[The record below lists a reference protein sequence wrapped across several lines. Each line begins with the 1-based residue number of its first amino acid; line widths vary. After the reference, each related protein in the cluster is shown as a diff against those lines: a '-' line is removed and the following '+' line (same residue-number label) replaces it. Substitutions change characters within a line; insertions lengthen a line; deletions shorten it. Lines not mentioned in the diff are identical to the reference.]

1 MRKNRGVLP
10 LAMLVLSGSFLLS
23 GCGEEQKQGGE
34 MPPPDVKV
42 VTLKAAPLTV
52 STELPGRTS
61 AYRIAEVR
69 PQVGGIILKRNYKEG
84 SDVKE
89 GESLYQID
97 PAPFQA
103 TLNSAQAELAKAK
116 ANAEL
121 ARLTVNRYKPL
132 LGTNYISRQDYDEAV
147 STHAQAQAAVQ
158 AAQAAVQTAQINL
171 NYTKVTSPIAG
182 LSGKSNVTEGALVA
196 TGQTQP
202 LTLVQQID
210 PIYVDVTQ
218 SSDDYLRLKQ
228 EIASGAVDK
237 EQGKVAV
244 SLVTA
249 ENKDYTHKG
258 YLEFSDVTV
267 DETTGSITMRA
278 VFPNPQESLLPG
290 MFVRA
295 RVDEGVRPDA
305 ILVPQE
311 GVIRTAKGGAVVNV
325 VNAKNEIEVR
335 PVTVG
340 QSYGNK
346 WLITSGVN
354 DGERVVVEGFQKI
367 KAGAAVKATEA
378 DLNAQPALRRKILN
392 LLRSPN
398 KESVIHAKVFY

>member
-103 TLNSAQAELAKAK
+103 TLNSAQAELAKAR

-147 STHAQAQAAVQ
+147 STHAQAQAAVR

-171 NYTKVTSPIAG
+171 NYTKVTSPISG

-196 TGQTQP
+196 TGQSQP

-218 SSDDYLRLKQ
+218 SSDDYLRLKH

-244 SLVTA
+244 SLSLVTA

-305 ILVPQE
+305 ILVPQQ

-340 QSYGNK
+340 QAYGNK
-346 WLITSGVN
+346 WLVTAGVN
-354 DGERVVVEGFQKI
+354 NGERVVVEGFQKI
-367 KAGAAVKATEA
+367 KQGAVVKATEV
-378 DLNAQPALRRKILN
+378 DLNAQPATAAPKETESARK
-392 LLRSPN
+392 SQ
-398 KESVIHAKVFY
+398 

>member
-23 GCGEEQKQGGE
+23 GCSEEQKQGGE

-103 TLNSAQAELAKAK
+103 TLNSAQAELAKAR

-147 STHAQAQAAVQ
+147 STHAQAQAAVR
-158 AAQAAVQTAQINL
+158 AAQAAQTAQINL
-171 NYTKVTSPIAG
+171 NYTKVTSPISG

-196 TGQTQP
+196 TGQSQP

-218 SSDDYLRLKQ
+218 SSDDYLRLKH

-305 ILVPQE
+305 ILVPQQ

-340 QSYGNK
+340 QAYGNK
-346 WLITSGVN
+346 WLVTAGVN
-354 DGERVVVEGFQKI
+354 NGERVVVEGFQKI
-367 KAGAAVKATEA
+367 KQGAVVKATEV
-378 DLNAQPALRRKILN
+378 DLNAQPATAAPKETESARK
-392 LLRSPN
+392 SQ
-398 KESVIHAKVFY
+398 

>member
-132 LGTNYISRQDYDEAV
+132 LGTNYISRQDYDAAV

-378 DLNAQPALRRKILN
+378 DLNAQPAAAPKN
-392 LLRSPN
+392 T
-398 KESVIHAKVFY
+398 ESAQKSQ

>member
-103 TLNSAQAELAKAK
+103 TLNSAQAELAKAR

-147 STHAQAQAAVQ
+147 STYAQAQAAVQ

-218 SSDDYLRLKQ
+218 SSDDYLRLKH
-228 EIASGAVDK
+228 EIASGIVDK
-237 EQGKVAV
+237 EQGKIAV

-340 QSYGNK
+340 QAYGNK
-346 WLITSGVN
+346 WLVTAGVN
-354 DGERVVVEGFQKI
+354 NGERVVVEGFQKI
-367 KAGAAVKATEA
+367 KQGAVVKATEV
-378 DLNAQPALRRKILN
+378 DLNAQPATAAPKETESARK
-392 LLRSPN
+392 SQ
-398 KESVIHAKVFY
+398 

>member
-147 STHAQAQAAVQ
+147 STYAQAQAAVQ

-378 DLNAQPALRRKILN
+378 DLNAQPAAAPKN
-392 LLRSPN
+392 T
-398 KESVIHAKVFY
+398 ESAQKSQ

>member
-103 TLNSAQAELAKAK
+103 TLNSAQAELAKAR

-147 STHAQAQAAVQ
+147 STHAQAQAAVR

-171 NYTKVTSPIAG
+171 NYTKVTSPISG

-196 TGQTQP
+196 TGQSQP

-218 SSDDYLRLKQ
+218 SSDDYLRLKH

-305 ILVPQE
+305 ILVPQQ

-340 QSYGNK
+340 QAYGNN
-346 WLITSGVN
+346 WLVTAGVN
-354 DGERVVVEGFQKI
+354 NGARVVVEGFQKI
-367 KAGAAVKATEA
+367 KQGAVVKATEV
-378 DLNAQPALRRKILN
+378 DLNAQPATAAPKETESARK
-392 LLRSPN
+392 SQ
-398 KESVIHAKVFY
+398 

>member
-69 PQVGGIILKRNYKEG
+69 PEVGGIILKRNYKEG

-103 TLNSAQAELAKAK
+103 TLNSAQAELAKAR

-147 STHAQAQAAVQ
+147 STHAQAQAAVR

-171 NYTKVTSPIAG
+171 NYTKVTSPISG

-196 TGQTQP
+196 SGQSQP

-218 SSDDYLRLKQ
+218 SSDDYLRLKH
-228 EIASGAVDK
+228 EIASGIVDK
-237 EQGKVAV
+237 EQGKIAV

-346 WLITSGVN
+346 WLVTSGVN
-354 DGERVVVEGFQKI
+354 NGERVVVEGFQKI

-378 DLNAQPALRRKILN
+378 DLNAQPAAAPKN
-392 LLRSPN
+392 T
-398 KESVIHAKVFY
+398 ESAQKSQ

>member
-103 TLNSAQAELAKAK
+103 TLNSAQAELAKAR

-147 STHAQAQAAVQ
+147 STHAQAQAAVR
-158 AAQAAVQTAQINL
+158 AAQAVVQTAQINL
-171 NYTKVTSPIAG
+171 NYTKVTSPISG

-196 TGQTQP
+196 TGQSQP

-218 SSDDYLRLKQ
+218 SSDDYLRLKH

-305 ILVPQE
+305 ILVPQQ

-340 QSYGNK
+340 QAYGNK
-346 WLITSGVN
+346 WLVTAGVN
-354 DGERVVVEGFQKI
+354 NGERVVVEGFQKI
-367 KAGAAVKATEA
+367 KQGAVVKATEV
-378 DLNAQPALRRKILN
+378 DLNAQPATAAPKETESARK
-392 LLRSPN
+392 SQ
-398 KESVIHAKVFY
+398 

>member
-103 TLNSAQAELAKAK
+103 TLNSAQAELAKAR

-147 STHAQAQAAVQ
+147 STHAQAQAAVR

-171 NYTKVTSPIAG
+171 NYTKVTSPISG

-196 TGQTQP
+196 TGQSQP

-218 SSDDYLRLKQ
+218 SSDDYLRLKH

-244 SLVTA
+244 TLVTA

-305 ILVPQE
+305 ILVPQQ

-340 QSYGNK
+340 QAYGNK
-346 WLITSGVN
+346 WLVTAGVN
-354 DGERVVVEGFQKI
+354 NGERVVVEGFQKI
-367 KAGAAVKATEA
+367 KQGAVVKATEV
-378 DLNAQPALRRKILN
+378 DLNAQSATAAPKETESARK
-392 LLRSPN
+392 SQ
-398 KESVIHAKVFY
+398 

>member
-103 TLNSAQAELAKAK
+103 TLNSAQAELAKAR

-171 NYTKVTSPIAG
+171 NYTKVTSPISG

-218 SSDDYLRLKQ
+218 SSDDYLRLKH

-237 EQGKVAV
+237 EQGKIAV

-305 ILVPQE
+305 ILIPQE
-311 GVIRTAKGGAVVNV
+311 GVIRTAKGGAVVNI

-340 QSYGNK
+340 QAYGNK
-346 WLITSGVN
+346 WLVTAGVN
-354 DGERVVVEGFQKI
+354 NGERVVVEGFQKI
-367 KAGAAVKATEA
+367 KPGAAVKATEA
-378 DLNAQPALRRKILN
+378 DLNAQPAAAPKN
-392 LLRSPN
+392 T
-398 KESVIHAKVFY
+398 ESAQKSQ

>member
-103 TLNSAQAELAKAK
+103 TLNSAQAELAKAR

-147 STHAQAQAAVQ
+147 STHAQAQAAVR

-171 NYTKVTSPIAG
+171 NYTKVTSPISG

-196 TGQTQP
+196 TGQSQP

-218 SSDDYLRLKQ
+218 SSDDYLRLKH

-305 ILVPQE
+305 ILVPQQ

-340 QSYGNK
+340 QAYGNK
-346 WLITSGVN
+346 WLVTAGVN
-354 DGERVVVEGFQKI
+354 NGERVVVEGFQKI
-367 KAGAAVKATEA
+367 KQGAVVKATEV
-378 DLNAQPALRRKILN
+378 DLNAQPATAAPKETESARK
-392 LLRSPN
+392 SQ
-398 KESVIHAKVFY
+398 

>member
-103 TLNSAQAELAKAK
+103 TLNSAQAELAKAR

-147 STHAQAQAAVQ
+147 STYAQAQAAVQ

-171 NYTKVTSPIAG
+171 NYTKVTSPISG

-218 SSDDYLRLKQ
+218 SSDDYLRLKH

-237 EQGKVAV
+237 EQGKIAV

-249 ENKDYTHKG
+249 ENKDYIHKG

-311 GVIRTAKGGAVVNV
+311 GVIRTAKGGAVVNI

-340 QSYGNK
+340 QAYGNK
-346 WLITSGVN
+346 WLITAGVN
-354 DGERVVVEGFQKI
+354 NGERVVVEGFQKI
-367 KAGAAVKATEA
+367 KQGAAVKATEA
-378 DLNAQPALRRKILN
+378 DLSAQPATAA
-392 LLRSPN
+392 P
-398 KESVIHAKVFY
+398 KETESAKKSQ

>member
-103 TLNSAQAELAKAK
+103 TLNSAQAELAKAR

-147 STHAQAQAAVQ
+147 STYAQAQAAVQ

-196 TGQTQP
+196 TGQTRA

-378 DLNAQPALRRKILN
+378 DLNAQPAAAPKN
-392 LLRSPN
+392 T
-398 KESVIHAKVFY
+398 ESAQKSQ

>member
-103 TLNSAQAELAKAK
+103 TLNSAQAELAKAR

-147 STHAQAQAAVQ
+147 STHAQAQAAVR

-171 NYTKVTSPIAG
+171 NYTKVTSPISG

-196 TGQTQP
+196 TGQSQP

-218 SSDDYLRLKQ
+218 SSDDYLRLKH

-244 SLVTA
+244 TLVTA

-346 WLITSGVN
+346 WLVTSGVN
-354 DGERVVVEGFQKI
+354 NGERVVVEGFQKI

-378 DLNAQPALRRKILN
+378 DLNAQPAAAPKN
-392 LLRSPN
+392 T
-398 KESVIHAKVFY
+398 ESAQKSQ

>member
-10 LAMLVLSGSFLLS
+10 LALLVLSGSLVLS

-103 TLNSAQAELAKAK
+103 TLNSAQAELAKAR

-147 STHAQAQAAVQ
+147 STHAQAQAAVR

-171 NYTKVTSPIAG
+171 NYTKVTSPISG

-196 TGQTQP
+196 TGQSQP

-218 SSDDYLRLKQ
+218 SSDDYLRLKH

-305 ILVPQE
+305 ILVPQQ

-340 QSYGNK
+340 QAYGNK
-346 WLITSGVN
+346 WLVTAGVN
-354 DGERVVVEGFQKI
+354 NGERVVVEGFQKI
-367 KAGAAVKATEA
+367 KQGAVVKATEV
-378 DLNAQPALRRKILN
+378 DLNAQPATAAPKETESARK
-392 LLRSPN
+392 SQ
-398 KESVIHAKVFY
+398 

>member
-23 GCGEEQKQGGE
+23 GCSEEQKQGGE

-103 TLNSAQAELAKAK
+103 TLNSAQAELAKAR

-147 STHAQAQAAVQ
+147 STHAQAQAAVR

-171 NYTKVTSPIAG
+171 NYTKVTSPISG

-196 TGQTQP
+196 TGQSQP

-218 SSDDYLRLKQ
+218 SSDDYLRLKH

-305 ILVPQE
+305 ILVPQQ

-340 QSYGNK
+340 QAYGNK
-346 WLITSGVN
+346 WLVTAGVN
-354 DGERVVVEGFQKI
+354 NGERVVVEGFQKI
-367 KAGAAVKATEA
+367 KQGAVVKATEV
-378 DLNAQPALRRKILN
+378 DLNAQPATAAPKETESARK
-392 LLRSPN
+392 SQ
-398 KESVIHAKVFY
+398 

>member
-378 DLNAQPALRRKILN
+378 DLNAQPAAAPKN
-392 LLRSPN
+392 T
-398 KESVIHAKVFY
+398 ESAQKSQ

>member
-103 TLNSAQAELAKAK
+103 TLNSAQAELAKAR

-147 STHAQAQAAVQ
+147 STHAQAQAAVR

-171 NYTKVTSPIAG
+171 NYTKVTSPISG

-196 TGQTQP
+196 TGQSQP

-218 SSDDYLRLKQ
+218 SSDDYLRLKH

-244 SLVTA
+244 TLVTA

-305 ILVPQE
+305 ILVPQQ

-340 QSYGNK
+340 QAYGNK
-346 WLITSGVN
+346 WLVTAGVN
-354 DGERVVVEGFQKI
+354 NGERVVVKGFQKI
-367 KAGAAVKATEA
+367 KQGAVVKATEV
-378 DLNAQPALRRKILN
+378 DLNAQPATAAPKETESARK
-392 LLRSPN
+392 SQ
-398 KESVIHAKVFY
+398 

>member
-103 TLNSAQAELAKAK
+103 TLNSAQAELAKAR

-147 STHAQAQAAVQ
+147 STHAQAQAAVR

-171 NYTKVTSPIAG
+171 NYTKVTSPISG

-196 TGQTQP
+196 TGQSQP

-218 SSDDYLRLKQ
+218 SSDDYLRLKH

-244 SLVTA
+244 TLVTA

-305 ILVPQE
+305 ILVPQQ

-340 QSYGNK
+340 QAYGNK
-346 WLITSGVN
+346 WLVTAGVN
-354 DGERVVVEGFQKI
+354 NGERVVVEGFQKI
-367 KAGAAVKATEA
+367 KQGAVVKATEV
-378 DLNAQPALRRKILN
+378 DLNAQPATAAPKETARK
-392 LLRSPN
+392 SQ
-398 KESVIHAKVFY
+398 

>member
-103 TLNSAQAELAKAK
+103 TLNSAQAELAKAR

-147 STHAQAQAAVQ
+147 STHAQAQAAVR

-171 NYTKVTSPIAG
+171 NYTKVTSPISG

-196 TGQTQP
+196 TGQSQP

-218 SSDDYLRLKQ
+218 SSDDYLRLKH

-305 ILVPQE
+305 ILVPQQ

-340 QSYGNK
+340 QAYGNK
-346 WLITSGVN
+346 WLVTAGVN
-354 DGERVVVEGFQKI
+354 NGERVVVEGFQKI
-367 KAGAAVKATEA
+367 KQSAVVKATEV
-378 DLNAQPALRRKILN
+378 DLNAQPATAAPKETESARK
-392 LLRSPN
+392 SQ
-398 KESVIHAKVFY
+398 

>member
-103 TLNSAQAELAKAK
+103 TLNSAQAELAKAR

-171 NYTKVTSPIAG
+171 NYTKVTSPISG
-182 LSGKSNVTEGALVA
+182 LSGKSNVTEGALVS

-218 SSDDYLRLKQ
+218 SSDDYLRLKH

-340 QSYGNK
+340 QAYGNK
-346 WLITSGVN
+346 WLVTAGVN
-354 DGERVVVEGFQKI
+354 NGERVVVEGFQKI
-367 KAGAAVKATEA
+367 KQGAVVKATEV
-378 DLNAQPALRRKILN
+378 DLNAQPATAAPKETESARK
-392 LLRSPN
+392 SQ
-398 KESVIHAKVFY
+398 

>member
-103 TLNSAQAELAKAK
+103 TLNSAQAELAKAR

-147 STHAQAQAAVQ
+147 STHAQAQAAVR

-171 NYTKVTSPIAG
+171 NYTKVTSPISG

-218 SSDDYLRLKQ
+218 SSDDYLRLKH

-237 EQGKVAV
+237 EQGKIAV

-305 ILVPQE
+305 ILVPQQ

-340 QSYGNK
+340 QAYGNK
-346 WLITSGVN
+346 WLVTAGVN
-354 DGERVVVEGFQKI
+354 NGERVVVEGFQKI
-367 KAGAAVKATEA
+367 KQGAAVKATEV
-378 DLNAQPALRRKILN
+378 DLNAQPATAAPKETESARK
-392 LLRSPN
+392 SQ
-398 KESVIHAKVFY
+398 

>member
-103 TLNSAQAELAKAK
+103 TLNSAQAELAKAR

-147 STHAQAQAAVQ
+147 STHAQAQAAVR

-171 NYTKVTSPIAG
+171 NYTKVTSPISG

-196 TGQTQP
+196 TGQSQP

-218 SSDDYLRLKQ
+218 SSDDYLRLKH

-305 ILVPQE
+305 ILVPQQ
-311 GVIRTAKGGAVVNV
+311 GVIRTAKGSAVVNV

-340 QSYGNK
+340 QAYGNK
-346 WLITSGVN
+346 WLVTAGVN
-354 DGERVVVEGFQKI
+354 NGERVVVEGFQKI
-367 KAGAAVKATEA
+367 KQGAVVKATEV
-378 DLNAQPALRRKILN
+378 DLNAQPATAAPKETESARK
-392 LLRSPN
+392 SQ
-398 KESVIHAKVFY
+398 

>member
-103 TLNSAQAELAKAK
+103 TLNSAQAELAKAR

-147 STHAQAQAAVQ
+147 STHAQAQAAVR

-171 NYTKVTSPIAG
+171 NYTKVTSPISG

-196 TGQTQP
+196 TGQSQP

-305 ILVPQE
+305 ILVPQQ

-340 QSYGNK
+340 QAYGNK
-346 WLITSGVN
+346 WLVTAGVN
-354 DGERVVVEGFQKI
+354 NGERVVVEGFQKI
-367 KAGAAVKATEA
+367 KQGAVVKATEV
-378 DLNAQPALRRKILN
+378 DLNAQPATAAPKETESARK
-392 LLRSPN
+392 SQ
-398 KESVIHAKVFY
+398 

>member
-147 STHAQAQAAVQ
+147 STYAQAQAAVQ

-196 TGQTQP
+196 TGQTQA

-378 DLNAQPALRRKILN
+378 DLNAQPAAAPKN
-392 LLRSPN
+392 T
-398 KESVIHAKVFY
+398 ESAQKSQ

>member
-103 TLNSAQAELAKAK
+103 TLNSAQAELAKAR

-147 STHAQAQAAVQ
+147 STHAQAQAAVR

-171 NYTKVTSPIAG
+171 NYTKVTSPISG

-196 TGQTQP
+196 SGQSQP

-218 SSDDYLRLKQ
+218 SSDDYLRLKH
-228 EIASGAVDK
+228 EIASGIVDK
-237 EQGKVAV
+237 EQGKIAV

-346 WLITSGVN
+346 WLVTSGVN
-354 DGERVVVEGFQKI
+354 NGERVVVEGFQKI

-378 DLNAQPALRRKILN
+378 DLNAQPAAAPKN
-392 LLRSPN
+392 T
-398 KESVIHAKVFY
+398 ESAQKSQ

>member
-103 TLNSAQAELAKAK
+103 TLNSAQAELAKAR

-147 STHAQAQAAVQ
+147 STHAQAQAAVR

-171 NYTKVTSPIAG
+171 NYTNVTSPISG

-196 TGQTQP
+196 TGQSQP

-218 SSDDYLRLKQ
+218 SSDDYLRLKH

-305 ILVPQE
+305 ILVPQQ

-340 QSYGNK
+340 QAYGNK
-346 WLITSGVN
+346 WLVTAGVN
-354 DGERVVVEGFQKI
+354 NGERVVVEGFQKI
-367 KAGAAVKATEA
+367 KQGAVVKATEV
-378 DLNAQPALRRKILN
+378 DLNAQPATAAPKETESARK
-392 LLRSPN
+392 SQ
-398 KESVIHAKVFY
+398 

>member
-23 GCGEEQKQGGE
+23 GCGEEQQQKGE

-103 TLNSAQAELAKAK
+103 TLNSARAELAKAK

-147 STHAQAQAAVQ
+147 STYAQAQAAVQ

-171 NYTKVTSPIAG
+171 NYTKVTSPISG

-218 SSDDYLRLKQ
+218 SSDDYLRLKH
-228 EIASGAVDK
+228 EIASGVVDK
-237 EQGKVAV
+237 EQGKIAV

-249 ENKDYTHKG
+249 GNKDYTHKG

-278 VFPNPQESLLPG
+278 VFPNPQETLLPG

-305 ILVPQE
+305 ILIPQQ
-311 GVIRTAKGGAVVNV
+311 GVIRTAKGGAVVNI

-340 QSYGNK
+340 QSYGSS
-346 WLITSGVN
+346 WLVTSGVN

-378 DLNAQPALRRKILN
+378 DLNAQPAAATKN
-392 LLRSPN
+392 T
-398 KESVIHAKVFY
+398 ESAQKSQ

>member
-10 LAMLVLSGSFLLS
+10 LALFVLSGSILLS
-23 GCGEEQKQGGE
+23 GCGEKQQKGGE

-42 VTLKAAPLTV
+42 VTLKAGPLTV

-61 AYRIAEVR
+61 AYRVAEVR

-97 PAPFQA
+97 PAPFRA
-103 TLNSAQAELAKAK
+103 TLSSAQAELAKAK

-132 LGTNYISRQDYDEAV
+132 LGTNYISRQDYDTAV
-147 STHAQAQAAVQ
+147 STYAQAQAAVQ
-158 AAQAAVQTAQINL
+158 AGQASVQTAQINL

-182 LSGKSNVTEGALVA
+182 LSGKSSVTEGALVSS
-196 TGQTQP
+196 GQAQA

-228 EIASGAVDK
+228 EIASGAVNK
-237 EQGKVAV
+237 EQGKIAV

-278 VFPNPQESLLPG
+278 VFPNPSESLLPG

-305 ILVPQE
+305 ILIPQE

-325 VNAKNEIEVR
+325 VNAKNEVEVR

-340 QSYGNK
+340 QAYGNN
-346 WLITSGVN
+346 WLVTSGVSN
-354 DGERVVVEGFQKI
+354 GERVVTEGFQKI
-367 KAGAAVKATEA
+367 KPGTVVKATEA
-378 DLNAQPALRRKILN
+378 GSDAQPAAAPQN
-392 LLRSPN
+392 T
-398 KESVIHAKVFY
+398 ESAQKSQ

>member
-52 STELPGRTS
+52 STDLPGRTS

-103 TLNSAQAELAKAK
+103 TLNSAQAELAKAR

-147 STHAQAQAAVQ
+147 STHAQAQAAVR

-171 NYTKVTSPIAG
+171 NYTKVTSPISG

-196 TGQTQP
+196 TGQSQP

-218 SSDDYLRLKQ
+218 SSDDYLRLKH

-305 ILVPQE
+305 ILVPQQ

-340 QSYGNK
+340 QAYGNK
-346 WLITSGVN
+346 WLVTAGVN
-354 DGERVVVEGFQKI
+354 NGERVVVEGFQKI
-367 KAGAAVKATEA
+367 KQGAVVKATEV
-378 DLNAQPALRRKILN
+378 DLNAQPATAAPKETESARK
-392 LLRSPN
+392 SQ
-398 KESVIHAKVFY
+398 

>member
-103 TLNSAQAELAKAK
+103 TLNSAQAELAKAR

-147 STHAQAQAAVQ
+147 STHAQAQAAVR

-171 NYTKVTSPIAG
+171 NYTKVTSPISG

-196 TGQTQP
+196 TGQSQP
-202 LTLVQQID
+202 LTLIQQID

-218 SSDDYLRLKQ
+218 SSDDYLRLKH

-305 ILVPQE
+305 ILVPQQ

-340 QSYGNK
+340 QAYGNK
-346 WLITSGVN
+346 WLVTAGVN
-354 DGERVVVEGFQKI
+354 NGERVVVEGFQKI
-367 KAGAAVKATEA
+367 KQGAVVKATEV
-378 DLNAQPALRRKILN
+378 DLNAQPATAAPKETESARK
-392 LLRSPN
+392 SQ
-398 KESVIHAKVFY
+398 

>member
-103 TLNSAQAELAKAK
+103 TLNSAQAELAKAR

-147 STHAQAQAAVQ
+147 STHAQAQAAVR

-171 NYTKVTSPIAG
+171 NYTKVTSPISG

-218 SSDDYLRLKQ
+218 SSDDYLRLKH

-237 EQGKVAV
+237 EQGKIAV

-340 QSYGNK
+340 QAYGNK
-346 WLITSGVN
+346 WLVTAGVN
-354 DGERVVVEGFQKI
+354 NGERVVVEGFQKI
-367 KAGAAVKATEA
+367 KQGAVVKATEV
-378 DLNAQPALRRKILN
+378 DLNAQPATAAPKETESARK
-392 LLRSPN
+392 SQ
-398 KESVIHAKVFY
+398 

>member
-103 TLNSAQAELAKAK
+103 TLNSAQAELAKAR

-171 NYTKVTSPIAG
+171 NYTKVTSPISG

-196 TGQTQP
+196 SGQTQP

-218 SSDDYLRLKQ
+218 SSDDYLRLKH

-354 DGERVVVEGFQKI
+354 NGERVVVEGFQKI

-378 DLNAQPALRRKILN
+378 DLNAQPAAAPKN
-392 LLRSPN
+392 T
-398 KESVIHAKVFY
+398 ESAQKSQ

>member
-103 TLNSAQAELAKAK
+103 TLNSAQAELAKAR

-147 STHAQAQAAVQ
+147 STHMHR
-158 AAQAAVQTAQINL
+158 
-171 NYTKVTSPIAG
+171 
-182 LSGKSNVTEGALVA
+182 
-196 TGQTQP
+196 
-202 LTLVQQID
+202 
-210 PIYVDVTQ
+210 
-218 SSDDYLRLKQ
+218 LRLR
-228 EIASGAVDK
+228 SGLHR
-237 EQGKVAV
+237 Q
-244 SLVTA
+244 LFRQ
-249 ENKDYTHKG
+249 HK
-258 YLEFSDVTV
+258 ST
-267 DETTGSITMRA
+267 
-278 VFPNPQESLLPG
+278 
-290 MFVRA
+290 
-295 RVDEGVRPDA
+295 
-305 ILVPQE
+305 
-311 GVIRTAKGGAVVNV
+311 
-325 VNAKNEIEVR
+325 
-335 PVTVG
+335 
-340 QSYGNK
+340 
-346 WLITSGVN
+346 
-354 DGERVVVEGFQKI
+354 
-367 KAGAAVKATEA
+367 
-378 DLNAQPALRRKILN
+378 
-392 LLRSPN
+392 
-398 KESVIHAKVFY
+398 

>member
-10 LAMLVLSGSFLLS
+10 LALFVLSGSILLS
-23 GCGEEQKQGGE
+23 GCGEEQQKGGE

-42 VTLKAAPLTV
+42 VTLKAGPLTV

-61 AYRIAEVR
+61 AYRVAEVR

-97 PAPFQA
+97 PAPFRA
-103 TLNSAQAELAKAK
+103 TLSSAQAELAKAK
-116 ANAEL
+116 ANTEL
-121 ARLTVNRYKPL
+121 ARLTVNRYKSL
-132 LGTNYISRQDYDEAV
+132 LGTNYISRQEYDTAV
-147 STHAQAQAAVQ
+147 STLAQAQAAVQ
-158 AAQAAVQTAQINL
+158 AGQASVQTAQINL

-182 LSGKSNVTEGALVA
+182 LSGKSTVTEGALVSS
-196 TGQTQP
+196 GQAQA

-228 EIASGAVDK
+228 EIASGVVNK
-237 EQGKVAV
+237 EQGKIAV

-278 VFPNPQESLLPG
+278 VFPNPNESLLPG

-305 ILVPQE
+305 ILIPQE

-325 VNAKNEIEVR
+325 VNAKNEVEVR

-340 QSYGNK
+340 QAYGNN
-346 WLITSGVN
+346 WLVTSGVSN
-354 DGERVVVEGFQKI
+354 GERVVTEGFQKI
-367 KAGAAVKATEA
+367 KPGTVVKATEA
-378 DLNAQPALRRKILN
+378 GSDAQPAAAPKN
-392 LLRSPN
+392 T
-398 KESVIHAKVFY
+398 ESAQKSQ